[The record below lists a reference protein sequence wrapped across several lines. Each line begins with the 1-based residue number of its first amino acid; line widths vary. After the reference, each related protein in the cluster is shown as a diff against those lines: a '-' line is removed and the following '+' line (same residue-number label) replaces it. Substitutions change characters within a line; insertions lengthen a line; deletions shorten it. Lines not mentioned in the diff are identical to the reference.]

1 MKKTLFLIP
10 IILLLSACAYKIKEP
25 IQPLSFIANYP
36 LDTTKL
42 RFDGFY
48 TNTNLDLLKEKIDEF
63 EYYTSA
69 DMIIFNENS
78 KVKSF
83 YYLFTKNNDPFNCDF
98 YTNFVA
104 TTKEYKKKA
113 NGNFTIKND
122 SIYAYVPIY
131 LALTGHRF
139 VEVDFN
145 YRGYLKSKDTITDW
159 KVIMPY
165 PKDITTNAISLN
177 PRLFEP
183 QTMYYVKSDAVK
195 CLEMD

>member
-1 MKKTLFLIP
+1 MKKILLLIP
-10 IILLLSACAYKIKEP
+10 IVLLSACAYKIKEP
-25 IQPLSFIANYP
+25 IQPLSFIAHYP
-36 LDTTKL
+36 LDTTKIK
-42 RFDGFY
+42 FDGFY
-48 TNTNLDLLKEKIDEF
+48 TNTYLDLVKERDDEF
-63 EYYTSA
+63 ADYSSS
-69 DMIIFNENS
+69 DMIIFNGNN

-83 YYLFTKNNDPFNCDF
+83 YYILTKNNDPFNCDF

-104 TTKEYKKKA
+104 TTKKYTKKGI
-113 NGNFTIKND
+113 GNFTIKND

-139 VEVDFN
+139 AEVDFN

-159 KVIMPY
+159 KVIKAY
-165 PKDITTNAISLN
+165 PKDITKNAISLN

-183 QTMYYVKSDAVK
+183 QTMYFVKSDAVK